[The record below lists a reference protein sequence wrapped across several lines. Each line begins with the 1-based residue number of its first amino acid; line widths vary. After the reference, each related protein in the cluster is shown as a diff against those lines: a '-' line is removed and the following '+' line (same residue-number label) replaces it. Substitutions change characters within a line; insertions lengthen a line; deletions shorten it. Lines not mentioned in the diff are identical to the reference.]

1 MRKELR
7 ALRDKLKEEEQML
20 SLYQQEREKINYN
33 WIIAKKE
40 LDDKKSELVN
50 KEREIGDLS
59 ENHMMTINLYK
70 QKYLTFIQSF
80 SNLNR

>member
-70 QKYLTFIQSF
+70 QKYLTFIQLF
-80 SNLNR
+80 SNLNP